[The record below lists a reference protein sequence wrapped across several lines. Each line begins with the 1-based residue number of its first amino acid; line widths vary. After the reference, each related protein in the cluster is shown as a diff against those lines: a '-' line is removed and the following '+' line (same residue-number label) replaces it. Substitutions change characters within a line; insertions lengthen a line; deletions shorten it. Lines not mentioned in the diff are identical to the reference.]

1 MKTRNVDSYAELHR
15 QRQYGN
21 TAIRMRRFVEPWV
34 QIDQPV
40 SIIDYGAGQG
50 RFVDI
55 IDVPSLEVR
64 HRYDPA
70 IPDIAT
76 LRQDA
81 YDFAVCIDVM
91 EHLEP
96 DEVAPVLDHIA
107 SLSGRAVFIVDTG
120 LARARLPDGRNAHTT
135 VRPAPWWRTEIARA
149 FGEAVPIPV
158 FRRNRC
164 AFKTYRSSP
173 RGLGDLRRQA
183 CPGRGGPPDL
193 AAEGGPLR
201 DARLDPLARPFSAP
215 RALWARCAAVS
226 VLRISIAIVIGPTP
240 PGTGGDGAG
249 MVRLREGD
257 VADEAG
263 AGFSRKDRPRG

>member
-173 RGLGDLRRQA
+173 RAWAIYG
-183 CPGRGGPPDL
+183 
-193 AAEGGPLR
+193 
-201 DARLDPLARPFSAP
+201 ARLARAE
-215 RALWARCAAVS
+215 AAHQIWRLKGGRFETPVS
-226 VLRISIAIVIGPTP
+226 TR
-240 PGTGGDGAG
+240 
-249 MVRLREGD
+249 
-257 VADEAG
+257 
-263 AGFSRKDRPRG
+263 